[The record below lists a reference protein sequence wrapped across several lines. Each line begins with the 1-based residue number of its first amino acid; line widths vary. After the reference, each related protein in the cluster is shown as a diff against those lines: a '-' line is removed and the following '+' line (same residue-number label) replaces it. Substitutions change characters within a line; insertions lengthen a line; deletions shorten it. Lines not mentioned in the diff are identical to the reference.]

1 MNYIISYLEELYS
14 DFSEMLNMDDD
25 EIDQFTFFISIFVL

>member
-25 EIDQFTFFISIFVL
+25 EIDQFTFLISIFVL

>member
-1 MNYIISYLEELYS
+1 MNYIISYLEELYN